1 MLSKIDFKS
10 RTLFSTLKKHM
21 SSTIASKFTLYSAC
35 TENTH
40 IKRVDFKSRIHFGT
54 LRKRICHIY
63 LYIYIYIYIYMI
75 DSRNRHAQKTH
86 MSNEIDYNTRTLFG
100 THKRHMSSE
109 IDYKSRALFGT
120 DTKCTCIVRRLQVSY
135 FVQYA

>member
-21 SSTIASKFTLYSAC
+21 SSTIASKFTLYSTC

-63 LYIYIYIYIYMI
+63 IYIYIY
-75 DSRNRHAQKTH
+75 D
-86 MSNEIDYNTRTLFG
+86 
-100 THKRHMSSE
+100 
-109 IDYKSRALFGT
+109 
-120 DTKCTCIVRRLQVSY
+120 
-135 FVQYA
+135 

>member
-1 MLSKIDFKS
+1 MLNKIDFKS

-63 LYIYIYIYIYMI
+63 IYISMI
-75 DSRNRHAQKTH
+75 DSRNRDSQKTY
-86 MSNEIDYNTRTLFG
+86 MPNEIDFRTRTLFG
-100 THKRHMSSE
+100 THRKRICRMRLTTTLVLYS
-109 IDYKSRALFGT
+109 ALTKGT
-120 DTKCTCIVRRLQVSY
+120 CQVRLTTSLVLYSAQTQNAHV
-135 FVQYA
+135 